1 MKFLDQCKKKLADI
15 TIEDMIVCPI
25 DDHMT
30 LGVQKFVPNKMLPDI
45 PTEKNNNIY
54 LNNLIMPNIL
64 II

>member
-30 LGVQKFVPNKMLPDI
+30 LGVQTIVPNKLLPVI